1 MRGLEWPRRRARPG
15 ATSLPGRKATKSL
28 PGTLAA
34 LALLTGLSAVACSQ
48 QASSPSETPA
58 AGPLRLAVEPG
69 VPPGTEALARV
80 FSGLLGMDVTS
91 VDASARPQLT
101 VSLEAPPAT
110 ANDGTPSEERAS
122 TAVAYRYWVPVAPF
136 WSRLEGLTWSDLRA
150 ALTSGSGAPASASA
164 LYLPSDLREELERAI
179 GAPVAASNAGG
190 ALRWLPQTEIAAA
203 LADDE
208 GALALLPLEAV
219 DYHVRSLALDGIDLV
234 RGVGRFEDYPLA
246 NRLWL
251 TIDRQ
256 AIEEAPP
263 SLQAAAEGLV
273 ELLRR
278 HFQTQAA
285 PRPIRLLATG
295 DIIPARCVYARQ
307 LAYQDF
313 RHAFLATA
321 DVLRAADIT
330 VGSLDA
336 SLSDAGQP
344 IGCTRTF
351 NLLAPARSVEGLT
364 FAGFDVLTVASNHAK
379 DCGAS
384 ACGDQALLDTL
395 VNLEASGI
403 AAVGGGRNLAE
414 ARSARVLTVNGVRFA
429 FLGYDDIG
437 SSDYGATE
445 ASPGTAPLA
454 FGALGEDVARARQE
468 ADVVIVLN
476 HWGTEYT
483 PLPTERQQ
491 GLAWEAVGAGATL
504 VIGNHPHAVQA
515 VEFLEGGFVSY
526 ALGNFVFDQD
536 WSLETQQGVVLE
548 AVFHG
553 ARLVSVR
560 YLPVHIH
567 DMHQP
572 RWAEPSEGEAI
583 LARMEEA
590 SRGLPSFP

>member
-1 MRGLEWPRRRARPG
+1 MASSPGQARPNLCP
-15 ATSLPGRKATKSL
+15 ARKATKAL

-34 LALLTGLSAVACSQ
+34 LALLTGLAAAACSQ
-48 QASSPSETPA
+48 EASSPSETPV

-69 VPPGTEALARV
+69 VPSGTEALARA
-80 FSGLLGMDVTS
+80 FSGLLGVDVTS
-91 VDASARPQLT
+91 VDPGARPHLT
-101 VSLEAPPAT
+101 ISLEPSPAT
-110 ANDGTPSEERAS
+110 AEDGTPSEEGTS
-122 TAVAYRYWVPVAPF
+122 TAVAYRYWVPVALF
-136 WSRLEGLTWSDLRA
+136 WSRLEGLAWSDLRA
-150 ALTSGSGAPASASA
+150 ALTSGSTAPAGASA

-179 GAPVAASNAGG
+179 GAPVPASDAAGSV
-190 ALRWLPQTEIAAA
+190 RWLPQTEIAGA

-208 GALALLPLEAV
+208 GVLALLPLEAV

-234 RGVGRFEDYPLA
+234 RGTGPFEDYPLA

-251 TIDRQ
+251 TTDQ
-256 AIEEAPP
+256 EAIEGAPP
-263 SLQAAAEGLV
+263 SLRTAVEGLV
-273 ELLRR
+273 DLLRR
-278 HFQTQAA
+278 HFQAQAT

-295 DIIPARCVYARQ
+295 DIIPARCVYAQ
-307 LAYQDF
+307 HLAYQDF

-321 DVLRAADIT
+321 DLLRAADIT

-351 NLLAPARSVEGLT
+351 SLLAPARSVEGLT

-395 VNLEASGI
+395 ANLEAAGI

-414 ARSARVLTVNGVRFA
+414 ARSARVLTVNGIRFA
-429 FLGYDDIG
+429 FLSYDDIG

-445 ASPGTAPLA
+445 SSPGTAPLA
-454 FGALGEDVARARQE
+454 FGTLGEDVARARQE

-483 PLPTERQQ
+483 SVPTERQR
-491 GLAWEAVGAGATL
+491 GLAWEAVDAGATL

-560 YLPVHIH
+560 FLPVHIY
-567 DMHQP
+567 DQHQP
-572 RWAEPSEGEAI
+572 RWAEPSEGDSI
-583 LARMEEA
+583 LGRMEEA
-590 SRGLPSFP
+590 SRGLPPGP

>member
-1 MRGLEWPRRRARPG
+1 ML
-15 ATSLPGRKATKSL
+15 AT
-28 PGTLAA
+28 
-34 LALLTGLSAVACSQ
+34 ACGQ

-69 VPPGTEALARV
+69 VPPGTETLAHA
-80 FSGLLGMDVTS
+80 FGYLLGVDVTS
-91 VDASARPQLT
+91 VDPGAQPHLTISLQPPPASAK
-101 VSLEAPPAT
+101 
-110 ANDGTPSEERAS
+110 DGTSSDEGPS

-136 WSRLEGLTWSDLRA
+136 WSRLEALTWSDLRA
-150 ALTSGSGAPASASA
+150 TLTSGSAAPTGASA
-164 LYLPSDLREELERAI
+164 LYLPSDLREELERAVGEPI
-179 GAPVAASNAGG
+179 AAPDGGG
-190 ALRWLPQTEIAAA
+190 AVRWLPQSEMAAA
-203 LADDE
+203 LASDE
-208 GALALLPLEAV
+208 GGLGILPLEAV

-234 RGVGRFEDYPLA
+234 RGVGPPEDYPLA

-251 TIDRQ
+251 TIDQ
-256 AIEEAPP
+256 KTIDEAPP
-263 SLQAAAEGLV
+263 SLQTAVEGLV
-273 ELLRR
+273 GLLHR
-278 HFQTQAA
+278 HFQAQAA
-285 PRPIRLLATG
+285 PQPIRLLATG
-295 DIIPARCVYARQ
+295 DIIPARCVYAQ
-307 LAYQDF
+307 HLAYQDF
-313 RHAFLATA
+313 RHALLATA

-344 IGCTRTF
+344 IGCTETF
-351 NLLAPARSVEGLT
+351 SLLAPARSIEGLT

-384 ACGDQALLDTL
+384 PCGDQAFLDTL
-395 VNLEASGI
+395 TNLETAGI
-403 AAVGGGRNLAE
+403 AAVGGGRTLAE

-445 ASPGTAPLA
+445 NGPGTAPLA
-454 FGALGEDVARARQE
+454 FGTLGEDVARARLQ

-483 PLPTERQQ
+483 PVPTERQR
-491 GLAWEAVGAGATL
+491 GLAWEAVDVGATL

-515 VEFLEGGFVSY
+515 VESLEGGFVAY

-536 WSLETQQGVVLE
+536 WSLETQQGVVME
-548 AVFHG
+548 AVFQG

-560 YLPVHIH
+560 FLPIHIH

-572 RWAEPSEGEAI
+572 RWAEPSEGESI
-583 LARMEEA
+583 LGRMEEA
-590 SRGLPSFP
+590 SRGLPPFP

>member
-1 MRGLEWPRRRARPG
+1 
-15 ATSLPGRKATKSL
+15 
-28 PGTLAA
+28 
-34 LALLTGLSAVACSQ
+34 V
-48 QASSPSETPA
+48 PA
-58 AGPLRLAVEPG
+58 
-69 VPPGTEALARV
+69 GTEALALA
-80 FSGLLGMDVTS
+80 FGPLLGVDVTS
-91 VDASARPQLT
+91 VDPGARPHLT
-101 VSLEAPPAT
+101 ISLEPPPGSAEGGASPGGAP
-110 ANDGTPSEERAS
+110 SI
-122 TAVAYRYWVPVAPF
+122 AVAYRYWVPVAPF
-136 WSRLEGLTWSDLRA
+136 WSHLEGLAWSELQA
-150 ALTSGSGAPASASA
+150 ALTGGPTAPAGASA
-164 LYLPSDLREELERAI
+164 LYLPSDLREELERAV
-179 GAPVAASNAGG
+179 GAPIAAPDSGG
-190 ALRWLPQTEIAAA
+190 SVHWLPQSEIPAA
-203 LADDE
+203 LASDE

-234 RGVGRFEDYPLA
+234 RGVGPSEDYPLA

-251 TIDRQ
+251 TIDQ
-256 AIEEAPP
+256 DAVEGAPP
-263 SLQAAAEGLV
+263 SLRAAVEGLV
-273 ELLRR
+273 DLLRR
-278 HFQTQAA
+278 HFQEQAA
-285 PRPIRLLATG
+285 PQPIRLLATG

-307 LAYQDF
+307 LAYDDF

-321 DVLRAADIT
+321 DVLRSADIT

-336 SLSDAGQP
+336 SISDAGEP
-344 IGCTRTF
+344 IGCTPTF
-351 NLLAPARSVEGLT
+351 SLLAPARSIEGLT

-384 ACGDQALLDTL
+384 ACGDQAFLDTL
-395 VNLEASGI
+395 ANLETAGI

-454 FGALGEDVARARQE
+454 FGTLSEDVARARQE

-483 PLPTERQQ
+483 PVPTERQR
-491 GLAWEAVGAGATL
+491 GLAREAVNAGATL

-560 YLPVHIH
+560 FLPVHIY
-567 DMHQP
+567 DEHQP
-572 RWAEPSEGEAI
+572 HWAEPSEGESI

-590 SRGLPSFP
+590 SSGLAPAP

>member
-1 MRGLEWPRRRARPG
+1 ML
-15 ATSLPGRKATKSL
+15 
-28 PGTLAA
+28 
-34 LALLTGLSAVACSQ
+34 
-48 QASSPSETPA
+48 
-58 AGPLRLAVEPG
+58 
-69 VPPGTEALARV
+69 GTE
-80 FSGLLGMDVTS
+80 VTS
-91 VDASARPQLT
+91 VDPGARPHLT
-101 VSLEAPPAT
+101 ISSQAPPASAEEGT
-110 ANDGTPSEERAS
+110 SSDGGLS
-122 TAVAYRYWVPVAPF
+122 TAVAYRYWAPVAPF

-150 ALTSGSGAPASASA
+150 ALTTGSNAPAGASA
-164 LYLPSDLREELERAI
+164 LYLPSNLREELERAVGGPI
-179 GAPVAASNAGG
+179 AAPDSGSAV
-190 ALRWLPQTEIAAA
+190 RWLPQAEIPAA
-203 LADDE
+203 LAS
-208 GALALLPLEAV
+208 GQGGLGLLPLEAV
-219 DYHVRSLALDGIDLV
+219 DYHVRSLALDGIDMV
-234 RGVGRFEDYPLA
+234 RGVGPSEDYPLA

-251 TIDRQ
+251 TIDQ
-256 AIEEAPP
+256 EAVAEAPP
-263 SLQAAAEGLV
+263 SLRTAAEGLV
-273 ELLRR
+273 DLLRR
-278 HFQTQAA
+278 HFQAQAA
-285 PRPIRLLATG
+285 PQPIRLLATG
-295 DIIPARCVYARQ
+295 DIIPARCVYAQQ

-313 RHAFLATA
+313 HHAFLATA

-344 IGCTRTF
+344 IGCTPTF
-351 NLLAPARSVEGLT
+351 SLLAPARSIEGLT
-364 FAGFDVLTVASNHAK
+364 FAGFDVLTVASNHAR

-384 ACGDQALLDTL
+384 PCGDQAFLETL
-395 VNLEASGI
+395 ANLETAGI

-414 ARSARVLTVNGVRFA
+414 ARSGRVLTVNGVRFA

-445 ASPGTAPLA
+445 DSPGTAPLA
-454 FGALGEDVARARQE
+454 FGPLGEDVARARLE

-483 PLPTERQQ
+483 PVPTERQRA
-491 GLAWEAVGAGATL
+491 LAREAVGAGATL

-560 YLPVHIH
+560 FLPVHIY
-567 DMHQP
+567 DQHQP
-572 RWAEPSEGEAI
+572 RWAEPSEGESI

-590 SRGLPSFP
+590 SRGLTPFP

>member
-1 MRGLEWPRRRARPG
+1 M
-15 ATSLPGRKATKSL
+15 
-28 PGTLAA
+28 AA
-34 LALLTGLSAVACSQ
+34 ACSQ
-48 QASSPSETPA
+48 QASSPSETPV

-69 VPPGTEALARV
+69 APSGTEALARAFGRV
-80 FSGLLGMDVTS
+80 LGVDVTS
-91 VDASARPQLT
+91 VDPADWPHLRI
-101 VSLEAPPAT
+101 SLQAPPAT
-110 ANDGTPSEERAS
+110 AEDGTPSEGGPS

-136 WSRLEGLTWSDLRA
+136 WSRLGGLAWSDLRA
-150 ALTSGSGAPASASA
+150 ALTSGSKAPAGASA
-164 LYLPSDLREELERAI
+164 LYLPSDLREELERAVGEPI
-179 GAPVAASNAGG
+179 AAPDSGG
-190 ALRWLPQTEIAAA
+190 AVRWLPQSEIPAA
-203 LADDE
+203 LASDE
-208 GALALLPLEAV
+208 GGLGLLPLEAG
-219 DYHVRSLALDGIDLV
+219 DYHVRSLALDGIDMV
-234 RGVGRFEDYPLA
+234 RGVGLSEDYPLV

-251 TIDRQ
+251 TINQ
-256 AIEEAPP
+256 EAVAESPP
-263 SLQAAAEGLV
+263 SMRTDVQGLV
-273 ELLRR
+273 DLLRG
-278 HFQTQAA
+278 HFQAQAA

-295 DIIPARCVYARQ
+295 DIIPARCVYARH

-344 IGCTRTF
+344 IGCTPTF
-351 NLLAPARSVEGLT
+351 SLLAPARSIEGLT

-384 ACGDQALLDTL
+384 ACGDQAFLETL
-395 VNLEASGI
+395 ANLETAGI

-437 SSDYGATE
+437 SSDYGAT
-445 ASPGTAPLA
+445 ADSPGTAPLA
-454 FGALGEDVARARQE
+454 FGTLGEDVARARQE

-483 PLPTERQQ
+483 SVPTGRQR
-491 GLAWEAVGAGATL
+491 GLAREAVNAGATL
-504 VIGNHPHAVQA
+504 VIGNHPHWPQA

-536 WSLETQQGVVLE
+536 WSLETQQGVVME
-548 AVFHG
+548 AIFHG

-560 YLPVHIH
+560 FLPIHIH

-572 RWAEPSEGEAI
+572 QWAEPAEGESI

-590 SRGLPSFP
+590 SRGLRSFP

>member
-1 MRGLEWPRRRARPG
+1 
-15 ATSLPGRKATKSL
+15 
-28 PGTLAA
+28 
-34 LALLTGLSAVACSQ
+34 
-48 QASSPSETPA
+48 
-58 AGPLRLAVEPG
+58 VEPG
-69 VPPGTEALARV
+69 VPSGTEALARA
-80 FSGLLGMDVTS
+80 SGSLLGVDVTS
-91 VDASARPQLT
+91 ADAGAHPHLT
-101 VSLEAPPAT
+101 ISLEAPPA
-110 ANDGTPSEERAS
+110 AEGGTSSDEGPS

-136 WSRLEGLTWSDLRA
+136 WSRLEGLAWSDLRA
-150 ALTSGSGAPASASA
+150 ALTTGSAASAGASA
-164 LYLPSDLREELERAI
+164 LYLPSDLREELERAVGEPI
-179 GAPVAASNAGG
+179 AALDSGG
-190 ALRWLPQTEIAAA
+190 AIRWLPESEMADT
-203 LADDE
+203 LASDE
-208 GALALLPLEAV
+208 GGLGLLPLEAV
-219 DYHVRSLALDGIDLV
+219 DYRVRSLALDGIDIV
-234 RGVGRFEDYPLA
+234 RGVGSPEDYPLA

-251 TIDRQ
+251 TIDQ
-256 AIEEAPP
+256 EAIEGAPP
-263 SLQAAAEGLV
+263 SLQTAVQGLV
-273 ELLRR
+273 DLLRR
-278 HFQTQAA
+278 HFQGEAS

-295 DIIPARCVYARQ
+295 DIIPARCVYAQQ

-351 NLLAPARSVEGLT
+351 SLLAPARSIEGLT
-364 FAGFDVLTVASNHAK
+364 FAGFDVLTVATNHAK

-384 ACGDQALLDTL
+384 ACGDQAFLDTL
-395 VNLEASGI
+395 ANLEAAGI
-403 AAVGGGRNLAE
+403 APVGGGRNLAE
-414 ARSARVLTVNGVRFA
+414 ARAGRVLTVNGVRFA

-445 ASPGTAPLA
+445 NSPGTAPLVI
-454 FGALGEDVARARQE
+454 GSLGDDVARARLQ

-483 PLPTERQQ
+483 SAPTERQR
-491 GLAWEAVGAGATL
+491 GLAREAVNAGATL

-515 VEFLEGGFVSY
+515 VQFLKGGFVAY

-536 WSLETQQGVVLE
+536 WSLQTQQGVVLE

-560 YLPVHIH
+560 FLPVHIY
-567 DMHQP
+567 DQHQP
-572 RWAEPSEGEAI
+572 RWADPSEGESI

-590 SRGLPSFP
+590 SRALLRFQ

>member
-1 MRGLEWPRRRARPG
+1 M
-15 ATSLPGRKATKSL
+15 
-28 PGTLAA
+28 
-34 LALLTGLSAVACSQ
+34 LTGLAAAACSQ
-48 QASSPSETPA
+48 QASAPSETPA
-58 AGPLRLAVEPG
+58 AGGPLRLALEPGLPADIVAPALEAAGELPDQLGVGVALVEADVEPH
-69 VPPGTEALARV
+69 VTISAQPPQGGQG
-80 FSGLLGMDVTS
+80 SS
-91 VDASARPQLT
+91 
-101 VSLEAPPAT
+101 
-110 ANDGTPSEERAS
+110 TP
-122 TAVAYRYWVPVAPF
+122 VAYRYWVPVAPF
-136 WSRLEGLTWSDLRA
+136 WSRLDGLAWSDLRA
-150 ALTSGSGAPASASA
+150 ALTGDPASAVASA
-164 LYLPSDLREELERAI
+164 VYLPSDLRDELERAV
-179 GAPVAASNAGG
+179 GAPLPPADSEGPFRWVPQADIAS
-190 ALRWLPQTEIAAA
+190 A
-203 LADDE
+203 LAGDE
-208 GALALLPLEAV
+208 GALALLPLGAV
-219 DYHVRSLALDGIDLV
+219 DYHVRSLALDGIDIV
-234 RGVGRFEDYPLA
+234 RGVGSPEDYPVA
-246 NRLWL
+246 SRLWV
-251 TIDRQ
+251 TIDED
-256 AIEEAPP
+256 ALDGASPL
-263 SLQAAAEGLV
+263 LQTAAYGLV
-273 ELLRR
+273 DLLRR
-278 HFQTQAA
+278 LYEEQAA
-285 PRPIRLLATG
+285 PWPIRLLATG

-321 DVLRAADIT
+321 DLLRAADIT

-351 NLLAPARSVEGLT
+351 NLLAPARSIEGLT

-395 VNLEASGI
+395 ANLEAAGI

-414 ARSARVLTVNGVRFA
+414 ARSVRVLTVNGIRFA

-445 ASPGTAPLA
+445 SSPGTAPLA
-454 FGALGEDVARARQE
+454 FGTLGEDVARARQE

-476 HWGTEYT
+476 HWGEEYT
-483 PLPTERQQ
+483 SVPTERQR
-491 GLAWEAVGAGATL
+491 GLAREAVDAGATL

-560 YLPVHIH
+560 FLPIHIY
-567 DMHQP
+567 DQHQP
-572 RWAEPSEGEAI
+572 HWAEPSEGESI
-583 LARMEEA
+583 LSRMEEA
-590 SRGLPSFP
+590 SRGLPPKP